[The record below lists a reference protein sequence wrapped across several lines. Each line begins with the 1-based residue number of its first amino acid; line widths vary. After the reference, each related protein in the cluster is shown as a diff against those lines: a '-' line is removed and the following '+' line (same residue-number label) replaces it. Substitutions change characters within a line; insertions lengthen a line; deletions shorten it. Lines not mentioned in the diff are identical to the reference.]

1 MLDRMRQAT
10 AGYPRQFWLLFW
22 GMLLSAAGGSTIWPF
37 LTIYVRQ
44 RQPSGTAFWR
54 WGWRLRWG
62 SARWRERRGRR
73 RRNRLGW

>member
-10 AGYPRQFWLLFW
+10 AGYPRQFGLLFW
-22 GMLLSAAGGSTIWPF
+22 GMLISAAGGSTIWPF

-44 RQPSGTAFWR
+44 RQPSGTAFWQ
-54 WGWRLRWG
+54 WSWRLRWG
-62 SARWRERRGRR
+62 SACWRERCGRR